1 MIKRHPDGKKIATE
15 FSYYSYKNTHSVTVD
30 LSPDSAVLNNQQ
42 FSQQIMDVALQ
53 RWKLQN
59 EELKKALALHFGP
72 ADHQYH
78 RLTPTL
84 LYIFDYHDN
93 IIAVETS
100 DQNTKWLLI
109 HDQEN
114 KKLPEFL
121 SLEHPKV
128 IDFLPGFFTE
138 LHETLWQE
146 DLMSIGFSKE
156 ANEKRQW
163 WRSGPQ
169 REELNENTPSVSISS
184 PGKQRRI

>member
-1 MIKRHPDGKKIATE
+1 
-15 FSYYSYKNTHSVTVD
+15 
-30 LSPDSAVLNNQQ
+30 
-42 FSQQIMDVALQ
+42 MDVALQ

-59 EELKKALALHFGP
+59 EDLKKVLALHFGP
-72 ADHQYH
+72 ADHEYH

-84 LYIFDYHDN
+84 LYIFDYHGHTL
-93 IIAVETS
+93 AVETS
-100 DQNTKWLLI
+100 DQNTKWLFI
-109 HDQEN
+109 HDKE
-114 KKLPEFL
+114 KEKLPEFL

-146 DLMSIGFSKE
+146 DLMSAGFSKE

-169 REELNENTPSVSISS
+169 REALNENTPLVPISY